1 MSDPKGECP
10 VDIQANEPQS
20 GRGSK
25 GKRSRPN
32 REIIVLSLLKP

>member
-20 GRGSK
+20 GWGSK
-25 GKRSRPN
+25 EQR
-32 REIIVLSLLKP
+32 KPSEWRNYCFAVI